1 MHQRIILLCL
11 WVYPDVRLQVQL
23 LLYVLDFV
31 VLTVVRNG
39 NMVVEPSCI
48 LGINGCLIG
57 EVEAL
62 PVRQRMEFICVRNDG
77 ASCILRRLRQQGRA
91 HVLFFK
97 NKT

>member
-1 MHQRIILLCL
+1 MHQCIFLLSL
-11 WVYPDVRLQVQL
+11 WVYPNVRLQVQL

-39 NMVVEPSCI
+39 NMVVEPSCV

-62 PVRQRMEFICVRNDG
+62 PVRQRMEFICVGDYG
-77 ASCILRRLRQQGRA
+77 T
-91 HVLFFK
+91 HVLFSK